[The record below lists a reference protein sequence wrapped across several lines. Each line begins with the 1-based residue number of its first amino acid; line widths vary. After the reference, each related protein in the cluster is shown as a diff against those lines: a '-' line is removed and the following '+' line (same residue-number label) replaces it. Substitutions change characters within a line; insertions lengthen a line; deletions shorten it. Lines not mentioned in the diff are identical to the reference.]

1 MARGDT
7 HRSESNRYG
16 YGAAGRQSIPV
27 SEAFRSGCGRG
38 GGAPPDAADDEH
50 VPDGRGLGEG
60 GRHGRTRTTGTAGG
74 PRAGR

>member
-38 GGAPPDAADDEH
+38 GGAPPDAGEADDT
-50 VPDGRGLGEG
+50 PDGRGLGEG